1 LTIIS
6 IILPSTI
13 HCILILD
20 CIFNFYRDLHKQK
33 MIRMNIQTRPGYGA
47 KIISRYLLMSVVL
60 ILAATFTA
68 RANALPATPSDTV
81 TIQGRWDITVD
92 VDGKKSPSWL
102 EIRHS
107 GLHMLVGR
115 FVGIGG
121 SARPISRIYLENGK
135 MSFAIPPQ
143 WDAEPNDLKV
153 EGTLDGTDRLK
164 GTMTFSNGQTHS
176 WTAERAPTLRRKL
189 APVWGKPIHLFN
201 GTDLKE
207 WHAAEAA
214 PSEWHAGK
222 ANQWKVESGILRSP
236 HSGSNLVTN
245 RTFNDFKL
253 HIEFRYPEESN
264 SGVYLRGRYEV
275 QVIDSD
281 PSSEPS
287 DVFFGGVYGFIT
299 PSYMAAKKP
308 GEWQTFDITLVGRL
322 VTVVANGKTIIC
334 NQEIPGITGG
344 AIDSNEGAPG
354 PILLQGDH
362 GPIDYR
368 NIIITP
374 AK

>member
-1 LTIIS
+1 MKTMYNHGKLKHQPGTI
-6 IILPSTI
+6 L
-13 HCILILD
+13 
-20 CIFNFYRDLHKQK
+20 
-33 MIRMNIQTRPGYGA
+33 
-47 KIISRYLLMSVVL
+47 RYLLLPAFL
-60 ILAATFTA
+60 ILATTFAAHAAT
-68 RANALPATPSDTV
+68 LPAAPSDSV
-81 TIQGRWDITVD
+81 TIQGKWDITIEVN
-92 VDGKKSPSWL
+92 GKKLPSWL
-102 EIRHS
+102 EIKHS
-107 GLHMLVGR
+107 GLRTLVGR
-115 FVGIGG
+115 FVGPGG

-143 WDAEPNDLKV
+143 WENEPNDLKV
-153 EGTLDGTDRLK
+153 DGTLDGHDRLK
-164 GTMTFSNGQTHS
+164 GSITFPNGNTYS
-176 WTAERAPTLRRKL
+176 WTAERAPTLRRTS
-189 APVWGKPIHLFN
+189 APMWGKPIHLFN

-207 WHAAEAA
+207 WHAADAA
-214 PSEWHAGK
+214 PSEWHGGK

-253 HIEFRYPEESN
+253 HIEFRYPKESN
-264 SGVYLRGRYEV
+264 SGVYLRGRYEI
-275 QVIDSD
+275 QVIDSEGM
-281 PSSEPS
+281 EPS
-287 DVFFGGVYGFIT
+287 DVLLGGIYGFIT
-299 PSYMAAKKP
+299 PNEMAAKAA
-308 GEWQTFDITLVGRL
+308 GEWQTFDVTLVGRL
-322 VTVVANGKTIIC
+322 VTVVANGKMIIC